1 MHLCLSAYCMPST
14 VQGGG
19 AKEQDKQSLT
29 LVRFKDSGV
38 TGIQEG
44 FVVNINN
51 TYTFKLHLK
60 VW

>member
-1 MHLCLSAYCMPST
+1 MPST